1 MVTVQILRV
10 VGRKGHR
17 PGVVASVDGIRTV
30 EYRHDRAEW
39 WCKIPGQGDCTSDE
53 DECDLRHVLPVKA
66 LIHPAA
72 FGWSDE

>member
-1 MVTVQILRV
+1 MSDVQILRV
-10 VGRKGHR
+10 VGHKGKR
-17 PGVVASVDGIRTV
+17 PGILATIDGHTV

-53 DECDLRHVLPVKA
+53 DECDLRHILPVKA

-72 FGWSDE
+72 FEWSDG